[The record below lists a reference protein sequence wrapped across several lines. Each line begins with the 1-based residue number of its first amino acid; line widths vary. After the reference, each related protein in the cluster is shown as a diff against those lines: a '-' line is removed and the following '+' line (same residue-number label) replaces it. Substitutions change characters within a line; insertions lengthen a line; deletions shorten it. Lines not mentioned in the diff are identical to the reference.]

1 MDGRFAA
8 PPFDGS
14 AGNAYV
20 APGARVEEGVELQGP
35 CFVDEGAIVKTGARL
50 LPYSVLGRH
59 THVDEAAVIDGSII
73 WQNGW
78 IGREAVV
85 RGSILGRNCHI
96 GRNATLERPVVLGD
110 KTVVTDYS
118 RL

>member
-1 MDGRFAA
+1 MKA
-8 PPFDGS
+8 
-14 AGNAYV
+14 
-20 APGARVEEGVELQGP
+20 
-35 CFVDEGAIVKTGARL
+35 GARL

-96 GRNATLERPVVLGD
+96 GRNATLERHVVLGD